1 MLFTK
6 IPPTTNKTKKM
17 TTEELLALHEDTSA
31 KCRDI
36 MRRKN
41 NDYTGGQE
49 TDDPFANFNMSSS
62 FGVHPALGVVL
73 RIGDKLQRIRSFA
86 NDGALQVSG
95 ETIDDACEDI
105 VNYAII
111 IKGIFRA
118 EAAQRSTV
126 ALDDSLQGG
135 WPLSNA
141 PWHAQTER
149 EVQLAVHI
157 ASLEELGREAGR
169 CATEDYN
176 KAKEAHYRQIYLD
189 LAASKAAAAP
199 CAYAAS
205 LDTPDY
211 EPDDYGHHAAVAT
224 LAKPQYRLLEDG
236 ETIQVGDE
244 FESVCGDWRPAKA
257 TGEVYKTLYTSYRR
271 PLHA

>member
-1 MLFTK
+1 
-6 IPPTTNKTKKM
+6 M
-17 TTEELLALHEDTSA
+17 TTEELLTLHEDTSA
-31 KCRDI
+31 KCREI

-41 NDYTGGQE
+41 NDYTGGQA

-126 ALDDSLQGG
+126 AAD
-135 WPLSNA
+135 N
-141 PWHAQTER
+141 
-149 EVQLAVHI
+149 
-157 ASLEELGREAGR
+157 
-169 CATEDYN
+169 N
-176 KAKEAHYRQIYLD
+176 
-189 LAASKAAAAP
+189 
-199 CAYAAS
+199 AS
-205 LDTPDY
+205 LDAPDY
-211 EPDDYGHHAAVAT
+211 EPDNYGNHGGGTTEPPAT
-224 LAKPQYRLLEDG
+224 PYRLLEEG
-236 ETIQVGDE
+236 ETIQKGDE
-244 FESVCGDWRPAKA
+244 FESVCGDWRPAGA
-257 TGEVYKTLYTSYRR
+257 IGEVYKSVYTSYRR
-271 PLHA
+271 PLHV

>member
-1 MLFTK
+1 
-6 IPPTTNKTKKM
+6 M

-41 NDYTGGQE
+41 NDYTGGQA
-49 TDDPFANFNMSSS
+49 TDDPFANFNMSSA

-86 NDGALQVSG
+86 NDGSLQVSG

-118 EAAQRSTV
+118 EAAQCSSEDFQASVAKTEPSWCTQST
-126 ALDDSLQGG
+126 LEDHL
-135 WPLSNA
+135 
-141 PWHAQTER
+141 
-149 EVQLAVHI
+149 
-157 ASLEELGREAGR
+157 ASLGEAGR
-169 CATEDYN
+169 EVGRRAEEDYN